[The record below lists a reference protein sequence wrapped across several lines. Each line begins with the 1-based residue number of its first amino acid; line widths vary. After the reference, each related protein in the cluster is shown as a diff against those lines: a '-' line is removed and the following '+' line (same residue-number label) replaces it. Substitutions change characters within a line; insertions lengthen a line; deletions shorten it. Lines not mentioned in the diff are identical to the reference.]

1 MWRHTAVVEKRQTVG
16 VQICPVCYFNHWT
29 PVAIKLS
36 LFLLETP
43 FISCTTYL
51 LSCPVTTDVEH
62 FHHNLRSTP
71 GLLNPNL
78 PFSQIPGI
86 SSSLGD
92 FEVSMDPHLAHFD
105 LPVVSSVTLD
115 LIHTEH
121 FRRMC
126 PELKIRQSP
135 SPCTF
140 SFSWVS
146 RLSHRHSSCLK
157 AHTLNESLDI
167 QKEKK
172 KHQND
177 YKNSECVIW
186 TLKADMFF

>member
-1 MWRHTAVVEKRQTVG
+1 MQ
-16 VQICPVCYFNHWT
+16 
-29 PVAIKLS
+29 
-36 LFLLETP
+36 
-43 FISCTTYL
+43 
-51 LSCPVTTDVEH
+51 
-62 FHHNLRSTP
+62 NLRSTP
-71 GLLNPNL
+71 GLLNPTL
-78 PFSQIPGI
+78 PFSQIPRI

-172 KHQND
+172 NIRMITRTVNVSFELWKQTCFSRFKSLCLTLTYISFHMVHNPLKIVPE
-177 YKNSECVIW
+177 KNSMFLAFKFKFILWDLFPVICEES
-186 TLKADMFF
+186 AP